1 MLLAE
6 SVALAGSGCEEVCS
20 ILPARQLFTAS
31 QRSRHMIRTGRES
44 SLVFFLKKDNLKKRR
59 TVSTSLPG
67 DLVCL
72 FDVELCVS

>member
-44 SLVFFLKKDNLKKRR
+44 SLVFFKKDILKKRR